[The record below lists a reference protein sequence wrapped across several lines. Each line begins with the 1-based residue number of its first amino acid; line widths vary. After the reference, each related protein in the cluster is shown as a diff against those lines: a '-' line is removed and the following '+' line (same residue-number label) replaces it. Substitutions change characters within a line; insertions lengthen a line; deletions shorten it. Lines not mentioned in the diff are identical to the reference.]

1 MEPWI
6 DNIPLYGQSGS
17 PVYRQLRAFSKP
29 GYATQGHASTSN
41 YRSFGLPFQHQTG
54 VAVYHSAS
62 SYQNQSDYSKFSS
75 PSKPSASSSG
85 NDRTET
91 GKEKKMWLKELKG
104 RKGKEDKK
112 PQKLQEIHN

>member
-6 DNIPLYGQSGS
+6 NNIPLYEQSGS

-41 YRSFGLPFQHQTG
+41 YRSFGLPWCG
-54 VAVYHSAS
+54 VYHSAS